1 MGDSFMARRNKERAS
16 GAKITLVQTYS
27 KDAGFQLTL
36 NKTEYKDGTHDYS
49 CSIEMCPGHSER
61 NDSGKG
67 FKTVCNW
74 KDEKIVMSIS
84 ADELAMFSKYQ
95 DSFFLRRLGTPKPVY
110 DIKTGKPVEEQG
122 RPVYETDKNGNMVV
136 YGENLYHQ
144 FDGKSSILKLFKNK
158 MNPMGLGISLSKDN
172 KTVTMYM
179 DENVARKFAMCCG
192 LAMEKLV
199 MEDVYT
205 FKYGTSSN
213 SGSSYGSSNSYSRR
227 APEQM
232 PQPSSYRGRVQ
243 DDDVPDVPAAMSV
256 DDLEEDD
263 IPF

>member
-1 MGDSFMARRNKERAS
+1 MILVKNLNLILRRTLTMGDSFMARRNKERAS

-95 DSFFLRRLGTPKPVY
+95 DSFFLRIGGKI
-110 DIKTGKPVEEQG
+110 DIVHHDFCAVESAERFCNFFVQNFVIG
-122 RPVYETDKNGNMVV
+122 DGAFPAHSSDKSDSF
-136 YGENLYHQ
+136 HFTFQ
-144 FDGKSSILKLFKNK
+144 LF
-158 MNPMGLGISLSKDN
+158 
-172 KTVTMYM
+172 
-179 DENVARKFAMCCG
+179 
-192 LAMEKLV
+192 
-199 MEDVYT
+199 
-205 FKYGTSSN
+205 
-213 SGSSYGSSNSYSRR
+213 
-227 APEQM
+227 
-232 PQPSSYRGRVQ
+232 
-243 DDDVPDVPAAMSV
+243 
-256 DDLEEDD
+256 
-263 IPF
+263 